1 MTSLV
6 YKGTKSPVIVQE
18 PTYDTTHTKRDYPDG
33 FDIRNPASLRKL
45 AVGLG
50 ASALLLIPATPT
62 GREAALNVGNAAY
75 GTVSNMATVTRHGEA
90 GIMTYTPVPIKLQYE
105 TTPRNLAEKIAGD
118 GDISREIRLADLI
131 EVYLTRKN
139 KRFLNAESKI
149 PAGATIMTLVSDPQG
164 PRLGNLVDALDSQ

>member
-1 MTSLV
+1 
-6 YKGTKSPVIVQE
+6 
-18 PTYDTTHTKRDYPDG
+18 
-33 FDIRNPASLRKL
+33 
-45 AVGLG
+45 
-50 ASALLLIPATPT
+50 
-62 GREAALNVGNAAY
+62 
-75 GTVSNMATVTRHGEA
+75 MATVTRHGEA